1 MTRKDIDMT
10 SLKFLQEID
19 AWLSFNNSPSKE
31 QISELR
37 KDIKNHIIKQ
47 FSNNEVVLCGCNN
60 QQPDPITSGAVIIM
74 KDYTSIK
81 GLINK
86 DALQKSIAANQ
97 DGYGGAC
104 VNVAINV
111 MKHLDD
117 FDDDFNIGYNPDMTT
132 PHGIICK
139 CDDQGGITG
148 FMAGAARNI
157 VANCHILGWKFYI
170 ADVLSP
176 YDIDRNEAIEKA
188 IKSVVDADNVWWYE
202 Q

>member
-1 MTRKDIDMT
+1 
-10 SLKFLQEID
+10 
-19 AWLSFNNSPSKE
+19 
-31 QISELR
+31 
-37 KDIKNHIIKQ
+37 
-47 FSNNEVVLCGCNN
+47 
-60 QQPDPITSGAVIIM
+60 M
-74 KDYTSIK
+74 KDFDSIK

-86 DALQKSIAANQ
+86 DALQKSIDANT

-117 FDDDFNIGYNPDMTT
+117 FEDDFNIGYSPDMTT

-157 VANCHILGWKFYI
+157 IAQCHMLGWKFCL
-170 ADVLSP
+170 ADVLNQ
-176 YDIDRNEAIEKA
+176 YNIERDEDVEKS
-188 IKSVVDADNVWWYE
+188 IKNVVDAKLVDYKEAKSYTNDLIQRYKATADVE
-202 Q
+202 R